1 MSLSKED
8 KLKRFDEASTYE
20 DWVKLYKDIF
30 NKEPM
35 VNKTIWQQSPI
46 EIIID
51 AIIDNR
57 PIKKDRL
64 IGVDL

>member
-1 MSLSKED
+1 
-8 KLKRFDEASTYE
+8 
-20 DWVKLYKDIF
+20 
-30 NKEPM
+30 M
-35 VNKTIWQQSPI
+35 VNKTTWQQSPI

>member
-1 MSLSKED
+1 VSLNKED
-8 KLKRFDEASTYE
+8 KLKRFDEADTYE

-35 VNKTIWQQSPI
+35 VNKTTWQQSPI